1 MQRLWSY
8 LIRYRGRYAI
18 GLACL
23 LATGTLAMSVPYLLK
38 RAVDTI
44 AAGGDVA
51 TVGWLA
57 LAIVAVALAQS
68 AVRTLSRFVIFNVGR
83 DIEYDLRND
92 LFAHLERLPLAYYQ
106 TQQTGDLISRLVNDI
121 TAVRML
127 LGVGFLNLVN
137 TPIYY
142 LYAVTIM
149 ASMDWRLTLASLVPY
164 PVLLVVVKRA
174 SRQLMERTLKVQ
186 EGLAGLSSRV
196 QENLSGIHVVQ
207 AYVREADEVAAFARL
222 NAEFSAQNMALAK
235 VRGIIMP
242 VMRAVSTLGTL
253 VVLWYGGLRVIAG
266 ALSLGDLVAF
276 IGYLHILAW
285 PTMALG
291 WMLSIVQRGRAALQ
305 RLEAIFRAVPAIQD
319 PPAARRDD
327 ARSVAHDD
335 SRAMAR
341 DDARAAA
348 GDDARTAARADDGAA
363 APPASGL
370 AGAVAFRGVDFG
382 YEGPVDRRVLADV
395 DFALPAGATLAIV
408 GRTGSGKTSL
418 VQLLPRLF
426 DPIAGTVEID
436 GRDVRTIPLATL
448 RRAIGYVPQDP
459 FLFSRSVRDNIR
471 FGAPEAP
478 DEAVRRVAAV
488 AALDR
493 DVAELPR
500 GYDTIVGERGITLS
514 GGQKQRVTLARAL
527 LVEPTILVLDD
538 ALSSVDTETERRILR
553 ELRGVMR
560 ARTSILIAHRIS
572 TVMDA
577 DLILVL
583 DQGGVVETGNHAT
596 LLARDGFYADLFRRQ
611 RLAEE
616 LEAL

>member
-1 MQRLWSY
+1 M
-8 LIRYRGRYAI
+8 IRYRGRYAV

-23 LATGTLAMSVPYLLK
+23 LATGTLAMSIPYLLK

-44 AAGGDVA
+44 QAGGSPA

-57 LAIVAVALAQS
+57 ATIIAVALAQS
-68 AVRTLSRFVIFNVGR
+68 VVRTCSRFMIFNVGR
-83 DIEYDLRND
+83 DIEYELRND
-92 LFAHLERLPLAYYQ
+92 LFAHLETLPLSYYQ
-106 TQQTGDLISRLVNDI
+106 QQQTGDLMSRLVNDI

-127 LGVGFLNLVN
+127 LGVGFLNLIN

-142 LYAVTIM
+142 VYAVSIM
-149 ASMDWRLTLASLVPY
+149 VSIDWRLTLAALVPY
-164 PVLLVVVKRA
+164 PLVLVIVKRA

-186 EGLAGLSSRV
+186 EGLAAMSSKV

-207 AYVREADEVAAFARL
+207 AYVREQAEVEAFARL
-222 NAEFSAQNMALAK
+222 NEEFSAQNMALAK
-235 VRGIIMP
+235 VRGVIMP
-242 VMRAVSTLGTL
+242 VMRAASTLGTL

-291 WMLSIVQRGRAALQ
+291 WMLSIVQRGRAAMQ
-305 RLEAIFRAVPAIQD
+305 RLEVIFRAEPAID
-319 PPAARRDD
+319 DRR
-327 ARSVAHDD
+327 AVELAEPLR
-335 SRAMAR
+335 
-341 DDARAAA
+341 
-348 GDDARTAARADDGAA
+348 GAI
-363 APPASGL
+363 
-370 AGAVAFRGVDFG
+370 AFR
-382 YEGPVDRRVLADV
+382 DV
-395 DFALPAGATLAIV
+395 DFAYDGKTNGRPVLRDVDVELPAGATLAIV

-418 VQLLPRLF
+418 VRLLPRLF
-426 DPIAGTVEID
+426 DVAAGSVTID
-436 GRDVRTIPLATL
+436 GRDVRTIPLRTL
-448 RRAIGYVPQDP
+448 RRAIGFVPQDP

-471 FGAPEAP
+471 FGAPLA
-478 DEAVRRVAAV
+478 DEVAVERVAAI

-527 LVEPTILVLDD
+527 LVDPTILVLDD

-553 ELRGVMR
+553 ELRAVMR
-560 ARTSILIAHRIS
+560 ERTSILIAHRVS

-583 DQGGVVETGNHAT
+583 DEGRVVEIGDHQS

>member
-8 LIRYRGRYAI
+8 MIRYRGRYAI
-18 GLACL
+18 GLVCL

-44 AAGGDVA
+44 ASGGSPA

-57 LAIVAVALAQS
+57 LTIIAIALAQS
-68 AVRTLSRFVIFNVGR
+68 AVRTVSRFMIFNVGR

-92 LFAHLERLPLAYYQ
+92 LFAHLERLPLGYYQ
-106 TQQTGDLISRLVNDI
+106 QQQTGDLMSRLVNDI

-127 LGVGFLNLVN
+127 LGVGFLNLIN

-142 LYAVTIM
+142 VYAVTIM
-149 ASMDWRLTLASLVPY
+149 VSMDWRLTLASLVPY
-164 PVLLVVVKRA
+164 PLVLIIVKRT

-186 EGLAGLSSRV
+186 EGLASMSSRV
-196 QENLSGIHVVQ
+196 QENLSGMHVVQ
-207 AYVREADEVAAFARL
+207 AYVREEAETATFARL
-222 NAEFSAQNMALAK
+222 NAEFSAQSMALAK
-235 VRGIIMP
+235 VRGMIMP

-253 VVLWYGGLRVIAG
+253 VVLWFGGLRVISG

-285 PTMALG
+285 PTLALG

-305 RLEAIFRAVPAIQD
+305 RLEMIFQAAPAI
-319 PPAARRDD
+319 DD
-327 ARSVAHDD
+327 RL
-335 SRAMAR
+335 
-341 DDARAAA
+341 
-348 GDDARTAARADDGAA
+348 A
-363 APPASGL
+363 APLERPL
-370 AGAVAFRGVDFG
+370 TGALAFRGVDFVYDG
-382 YEGPVDRRVLADV
+382 KAAGRRVLSEV
-395 DFALPAGATLAIV
+395 DFALPAGATLAVV

-426 DPIAGTVEID
+426 DATRGTVEID
-436 GRDVRTIPLATL
+436 GRDVRTLPLATL
-448 RRAIGYVPQDP
+448 RSAIGFVPQDP

-471 FGAPEAP
+471 FGVPEA
-478 DEAVRRVAAV
+478 DDQAVQRVAAI

-493 DVAELPR
+493 DVEELPR
-500 GYDTIVGERGITLS
+500 GYDTVVGERGITLS

-527 LVEPTILVLDD
+527 IVDPAILVLDD
-538 ALSSVDTETERRILR
+538 ALSSVDTETERRILQQ
-553 ELRGVMR
+553 LRGVMHE
-560 ARTSILIAHRIS
+560 RTSILIAHRVS

-583 DQGGVVETGNHAT
+583 DEGRVVEVGDHQA

>member
-1 MQRLWSY
+1 M
-8 LIRYRGRYAI
+8 IRYRGRYAL

-23 LATGTLAMSVPYLLK
+23 LATGTLAMAIPYLLK

-44 AAGGDVA
+44 AAGGA
-51 TVGWLA
+51 ASSIGWLA
-57 LAIVAVALAQS
+57 AGIVCIALAQS
-68 AVRTLSRFVIFNVGR
+68 VVRTLSRFVIFNVGR

-92 LFAHLERLPLAYYQ
+92 LFAHLERLPLGYYQ
-106 TQQTGDLISRLVNDI
+106 QQQTGDLMSRLVNDI

-127 LGVGFLNLVN
+127 LGVGFLNLIN

-142 LYAVTIM
+142 VYAVTIM
-149 ASMDWRLTLASLVPY
+149 VSMDWRLTLASLVPY
-164 PVLLVVVKRA
+164 PLVLLIVKRT
-174 SRQLMERTLKVQ
+174 SRQLMERTLKTQ
-186 EGLAGLSSRV
+186 EGLAAMSSRV

-207 AYVREADEVAAFARL
+207 AYVREQAEVDAFARL
-222 NAEFSAQNMALAK
+222 NEEFSAQNMALAK

-266 ALSLGDLVAF
+266 VLSLGDLVAF

-305 RLEAIFRAVPAIQD
+305 RLEMIFRAEATID
-319 PPAARRDD
+319 DRASPPDD
-327 ARSVAHDD
+327 RASPPDD
-335 SRAMAR
+335 RL
-341 DDARAAA
+341 
-348 GDDARTAARADDGAA
+348 A
-363 APPASGL
+363 APLERPLTGAIGFHGVEFAYDGKANGRRALSGIDL
-370 AGAVAFRGVDFG
+370 D
-382 YEGPVDRRVLADV
+382 
-395 DFALPAGATLAIV
+395 LPAGATLAVV

-418 VQLLPRLF
+418 VQLLPRLH
-426 DPIAGTVEID
+426 DVTAGSITLD
-436 GRDVRTIPLATL
+436 GRDVRTIPLGEL

-471 FGAPEAP
+471 FGAPEAG
-478 DEAVRRVAAV
+478 DDDVRRVAAM

-527 LVEPTILVLDD
+527 IVDPTILVLDD
-538 ALSSVDTETERRILR
+538 ALSSVDTETERRILERLR
-553 ELRGVMR
+553 EVMHQ
-560 ARTSILIAHRIS
+560 RTSILIAHRIS
-572 TVMDA
+572 TVMAA
-577 DLILVL
+577 DVILVL
-583 DQGGVVETGNHAT
+583 DDGRVVEIGDHQS

>member
-1 MQRLWSY
+1 M
-8 LIRYRGRYAI
+8 IRYRGRYAV

-23 LATGTLAMSVPYLLK
+23 LATGTLAMTIPYLLK

-44 AAGGDVA
+44 QAGGSAA
-51 TVGWLA
+51 TVGGLA
-57 LAIVAVALAQS
+57 AAIIAIALAQS
-68 AVRTLSRFVIFNVGR
+68 AVRTCSRFMIFNVGR
-83 DIEYDLRND
+83 DIEYDIRND
-92 LFAHLERLPLAYYQ
+92 LFAHLEKLPLAYYQ
-106 TQQTGDLISRLVNDI
+106 QQQTGDLMSRLVNDI

-127 LGVGFLNLVN
+127 LGVGFLNLIN

-142 LYAVTIM
+142 LYAVPIM
-149 ASMDWRLTLASLVPY
+149 LSIDWRLTLAALVPY
-164 PVLLVVVKRA
+164 PVVLVIVKRT

-186 EGLAGLSSRV
+186 EGLAAMSSKV

-207 AYVREADEVAAFARL
+207 AYVREQAEIAAFARL

-235 VRGIIMP
+235 VRGVIMP
-242 VMRAVSTLGTL
+242 VMRAASTLGTL

-266 ALSLGDLVAF
+266 VLSLGDLVAF

-291 WMLSIVQRGRAALQ
+291 WMLSILQRGRAAMQ
-305 RLEAIFRAVPAIQD
+305 RLEVIFRAEPSIDDRQAVPLAEPLRGAI
-319 PPAARRDD
+319 AF
-327 ARSVAHDD
+327 HD
-335 SRAMAR
+335 
-341 DDARAAA
+341 
-348 GDDARTAARADDGAA
+348 
-363 APPASGL
+363 
-370 AGAVAFRGVDFG
+370 VDFG
-382 YEGPVDRRVLADV
+382 YDPKTNGRPVLRDV
-395 DFALPAGATLAIV
+395 DFELPAGATLAIV
-408 GRTGSGKTSL
+408 GRTGAGKTS
-418 VQLLPRLF
+418 VVRLLPRLF
-426 DPIAGTVEID
+426 DVSAGTVTID
-436 GRDVRTIPLATL
+436 GRDVRTIPLRAL
-448 RRAIGYVPQDP
+448 RRAIGFVPQDP
-459 FLFSRSVRDNIR
+459 FLFSRTVRDNVR
-471 FGAPEAP
+471 FGAPLA
-478 DEAVRRVAAV
+478 DEAAVERVAAI

-527 LVEPTILVLDD
+527 LVDPTILILDD

-553 ELRGVMR
+553 ALRAVMR
-560 ARTSILIAHRIS
+560 ERTSILIAHRVS

-577 DLILVL
+577 DVILVL
-583 DQGGVVETGNHAT
+583 DDGRVVEMGDHQS

>member
-1 MQRLWSY
+1 
-8 LIRYRGRYAI
+8 
-18 GLACL
+18 
-23 LATGTLAMSVPYLLK
+23 LLK

-44 AAGGDVA
+44 AAGGSPA
-51 TVGWLA
+51 AVGRLA
-57 LAIVAVALAQS
+57 AAIIGIALTQS
-68 AVRTLSRFVIFNVGR
+68 VVRTCSRFLIFNVGR

-92 LFAHLERLPLAYYQ
+92 LFAHLERLPLSYYQ
-106 TQQTGDLISRLVNDI
+106 TQQTGDLMSRLVNDI

-127 LGVGFLNLVN
+127 LGVGFLNLIN

-142 LYAVTIM
+142 LYAVPIM
-149 ASMDWRLTLASLVPY
+149 LTMDWRLTLASLVPY
-164 PVLLVVVKRA
+164 PLVLIIVKRT
-174 SRQLMERTLKVQ
+174 SRQLMERTLKTQ
-186 EGLAGLSSRV
+186 EGLAAMSSRV

-207 AYVREADEVAAFARL
+207 AYVREDAEVAAFARL
-222 NAEFSAQNMALAK
+222 NEDFSAQNMALAK

-253 VVLWYGGLRVIAG
+253 VVLWYGGRRVIAG
-266 ALSLGDLVAF
+266 VLSLGDLVAF

-305 RLEAIFRAVPAIQD
+305 RLEMIFQAVPAI
-319 PPAARRDD
+319 DD
-327 ARSVAHDD
+327 RL
-335 SRAMAR
+335 
-341 DDARAAA
+341 
-348 GDDARTAARADDGAA
+348 A
-363 APPASGL
+363 APL
-370 AGAVAFRGVDFG
+370 AQPITGAIAFRGVDFAYDAKANG
-382 YEGPVDRRVLADV
+382 RCVLSDV
-395 DFALPAGATLAIV
+395 DLTLPAGATLAVV

-426 DPIAGTVEID
+426 EAQGGTVEID
-436 GRDVRTIPLATL
+436 GRDVRTIPLAAL
-448 RRAIGYVPQDP
+448 RSAIGYVPQDP

-471 FGAPEAP
+471 FGAPDA
-478 DEAVRRVAAV
+478 DDAAV
-488 AALDR
+488 GRVTAIAALDH

-527 LVEPTILVLDD
+527 LVDPRILILDD
-538 ALSSVDTETERRILR
+538 ALSSVDTETERRIL
-553 ELRGVMR
+553 EQLRGVMHE
-560 ARTSILIAHRIS
+560 RTSILIAHRIS

-577 DLILVL
+577 DVILVL
-583 DQGGVVETGNHAT
+583 DEGKVVEVGDHQT

>member
-1 MQRLWSY
+1 M
-8 LIRYRGRYAI
+8 IRYRGRYAI

-23 LATGTLAMSVPYLLK
+23 FATGTLAMSVPYLLK

-44 AAGGDVA
+44 AAGGAVS
-51 TVGWLA
+51 TVGWLSA
-57 LAIVAVALAQS
+57 TIIAVALVQS
-68 AVRTLSRFVIFNVGR
+68 VVRTLSRFVIFNVGR

-106 TQQTGDLISRLVNDI
+106 TQQTGDLMSRLVNDI

-127 LGVGFLNLVN
+127 LGVGFLNLIN

-164 PVLLVVVKRA
+164 PLVLLIVKRT
-174 SRQLMERTLKVQ
+174 SRQLMERTLKTQ
-186 EGLAGLSSRV
+186 EGLAAMSSRV

-207 AYVREADEVAAFARL
+207 AYVREEAEIATFTRL
-222 NAEFSAQNMALAK
+222 NEEFSAQNMALAK

-242 VMRAVSTLGTL
+242 VMRGVSTLTTL
-253 VVLWYGGLRVIAG
+253 VVLWYGGLRVMAG
-266 ALSLGDLVAF
+266 VLSLGDLVAF

-305 RLEAIFRAVPAIQD
+305 RLEVIFAAEPAIAD
-319 PPAARRDD
+319 PSD
-327 ARSVAHDD
+327 AVSASPTPLEESVAAPL
-335 SRAMAR
+335 RGAITFR
-341 DDARAAA
+341 D
-348 GDDARTAARADDGAA
+348 
-363 APPASGL
+363 
-370 AGAVAFRGVDFG
+370 VDFAYPG
-382 YEGPVDRRVLADV
+382 KSADRRVLSDV
-395 DFALPAGATLAIV
+395 DLELPAGATLAVV

-426 DPIAGTVEID
+426 DVTAGSVEID
-436 GRDVRTIPLATL
+436 GRDVRSIPLATL
-448 RRAIGYVPQDP
+448 RGAIGYVPQDP

-471 FGAPEAP
+471 FGAPDAGE
-478 DEAVRRVAAV
+478 DAVRRVATIAG
-488 AALDR
+488 LDR
-493 DVAELPR
+493 DIAELPR

-527 LVEPTILVLDD
+527 LVDPTILVLDD
-538 ALSSVDTETERRILR
+538 ALSSVDTETERRILH

-560 ARTSILIAHRIS
+560 ERTSILIAHRIS

-577 DLILVL
+577 DLIIVV
-583 DQGGVVETGNHAT
+583 DEGRVVELGDHQA

>member
-8 LIRYRGRYAI
+8 MIRYRGRYAI

-44 AAGGDVA
+44 SAGGSA
-51 TVGWLA
+51 GTVGWLA
-57 LAIVAVALAQS
+57 ATIIMIALAQS
-68 AVRTLSRFVIFNVGR
+68 VVRTVSRFMIFNVGR

-92 LFAHLERLPLAYYQ
+92 LFAHLERLPLSYYQ
-106 TQQTGDLISRLVNDI
+106 TQQTGDLMSRLVNDI

-127 LGVGFLNLVN
+127 LGVGFLNLIN

-149 ASMDWRLTLASLVPY
+149 VSMDWRLTLASLVPY
-164 PVLLVVVKRA
+164 PLVLIIVKRT
-174 SRQLMERTLKVQ
+174 SRQLMERTLKTQ
-186 EGLAGLSSRV
+186 EGLAAMSSRV

-207 AYVREADEVAAFARL
+207 AYVREEAETAAFERL
-222 NAEFSAQNMALAK
+222 NEEFSAQSMALAK
-235 VRGIIMP
+235 VRGVIMP

-253 VVLWYGGLRVIAG
+253 VVLWFGGLRVIAG
-266 ALSLGDLVAF
+266 HLSLGDLVAF

-305 RLEAIFRAVPAIQD
+305 RLEMIFQATPAI
-319 PPAARRDD
+319 DD
-327 ARSVAHDD
+327 T
-335 SRAMAR
+335 RAEPLAQPIV
-341 DDARAAA
+341 
-348 GDDARTAARADDGAA
+348 GAIR
-363 APPASGL
+363 
-370 AGAVAFRGVDFG
+370 FRGTGFAYDG
-382 YEGPVDRRVLADV
+382 RPTSRHALTALDV
-395 DFALPAGATLAIV
+395 SLPAGATLAVV

-426 DPIAGTVEID
+426 DVTEGTVELD
-436 GRDVRTIPLATL
+436 GRDVRTLSLATL
-448 RRAIGYVPQDP
+448 RSTIGYVPQDP

-471 FGAPEAP
+471 FGAPEA
-478 DEAVRRVAAV
+478 DDTAVQRVAAI

-493 DVAELPR
+493 DIAELPR

-527 LVEPTILVLDD
+527 IVDPTILILDD
-538 ALSSVDTETERRILR
+538 ALSSVDTETERRILS
-553 ELRGVMR
+553 ELRTVMHE
-560 ARTSILIAHRIS
+560 RTSILIAHRIS

-583 DQGGVVETGNHAT
+583 DEGRVVEIGDHQA

>member
-8 LIRYRGRYAI
+8 MIRYRGRYAI

-38 RAVDTI
+38 RAVDAI
-44 AAGGDVA
+44 AAGGGMG

-57 LAIVAVALAQS
+57 ATIIAVALVQS
-68 AVRTLSRFVIFNVGR
+68 VVRTVSRFVIFNVGR

-106 TQQTGDLISRLVNDI
+106 TQQTGDLMSRLVNDI

-127 LGVGFLNLVN
+127 LGVGFLNLIN

-164 PVLLVVVKRA
+164 PLVLIIVKRT
-174 SRQLMERTLKVQ
+174 SRQLMERTLKTQ
-186 EGLAGLSSRV
+186 EGLAAMSSRV

-207 AYVREADEVAAFARL
+207 AYVREEAEIAAFTRL
-222 NAEFSAQNMALAK
+222 NEEFSAQNMALAK

-242 VMRAVSTLGTL
+242 VMRGVSTLTTL
-253 VVLWYGGLRVIAG
+253 VVLWYGGLRVMAG
-266 ALSLGDLVAF
+266 HLSLGDLVAF

-305 RLEAIFRAVPAIQD
+305 RLEVIFAAEPAIAD
-319 PPAARRDD
+319 PA
-327 ARSVAHDD
+327 S
-335 SRAMAR
+335 
-341 DDARAAA
+341 AAA
-348 GDDARTAARADDGAA
+348 SAI
-363 APPASGL
+363 PL
-370 AGAVAFRGVDFG
+370 RGVGDAALRGAITF
-382 YEGPVDRRVLADV
+382 RDV
-395 DFALPAGATLAIV
+395 DFAYPGKTAGRRVLSDVDLELPAGATLAVV

-426 DPIAGTVEID
+426 DVVAGAVEID
-436 GRDVRTIPLATL
+436 GRDVRTIPLAIL
-448 RRAIGYVPQDP
+448 RGAIGYVPQDP

-471 FGAPEAP
+471 FGAPDAG
-478 DEAVRRVAAV
+478 DDAVRRVAAI
-488 AALDR
+488 AGLDR
-493 DVAELPR
+493 DIAELPR

-527 LVEPTILVLDD
+527 LVDPTILVLDD

-560 ARTSILIAHRIS
+560 ERTSILIAHRIS

-577 DLILVL
+577 DLIIVL
-583 DQGGVVETGNHAT
+583 DDGKVVEIGDHQA

>member
-1 MQRLWSY
+1 M
-8 LIRYRGRYAI
+8 
-18 GLACL
+18 
-23 LATGTLAMSVPYLLK
+23 
-38 RAVDTI
+38 
-44 AAGGDVA
+44 
-51 TVGWLA
+51 
-57 LAIVAVALAQS
+57 
-68 AVRTLSRFVIFNVGR
+68 
-83 DIEYDLRND
+83 
-92 LFAHLERLPLAYYQ
+92 
-106 TQQTGDLISRLVNDI
+106 SRLVNDI

-164 PVLLVVVKRA
+164 PLVLIVVKRT
-174 SRQLMERTLKVQ
+174 SRQLMERTLKTQ
-186 EGLAGLSSRV
+186 EGLAAMSSRV

-207 AYVREADEVAAFARL
+207 AYVREEAEIATFTRL
-222 NAEFSAQNMALAK
+222 NEEFSAQNMALAK

-242 VMRAVSTLGTL
+242 VMRGVSTLTTL
-253 VVLWYGGLRVIAG
+253 VVLWYGGLRVMSG
-266 ALSLGDLVAF
+266 VLSLGDLVAF

-305 RLEAIFRAVPAIQD
+305 RLEMIFAAEPAIAD
-319 PPAARRDD
+319 PPGVAAASPVPSPGGTVD
-327 ARSVAHDD
+327 ARLRGAITL
-335 SRAMAR
+335 R
-341 DDARAAA
+341 D
-348 GDDARTAARADDGAA
+348 
-363 APPASGL
+363 
-370 AGAVAFRGVDFG
+370 VDFAYPG
-382 YEGPVDRRVLADV
+382 KSADRRVLSDV
-395 DFALPAGATLAIV
+395 DLELPAGATLAVV

-426 DPIAGTVEID
+426 DVTAGAVEID
-436 GRDVRTIPLATL
+436 GHDVRTLPLATL

-471 FGAPEAP
+471 FGVPEAGE
-478 DEAVRRVAAV
+478 DAVRRVAAI
-488 AALDR
+488 AGLDR
-493 DVAELPR
+493 DIAELPR
-500 GYDTIVGERGITLS
+500 GYDTVVGERGITLS

-527 LVEPTILVLDD
+527 LVDPTILVLDD

-560 ARTSILIAHRIS
+560 ERTSILIAHRIS

-577 DLILVL
+577 DLIIVV
-583 DQGGVVETGNHAT
+583 DEGRVVELGDHQA

>member
-1 MQRLWSY
+1 M
-8 LIRYRGRYAI
+8 IRYRGRYAL

-23 LATGTLAMSVPYLLK
+23 VATGTLAMSVPYLLK

-44 AAGGDVA
+44 AAGGA
-51 TVGWLA
+51 ARTVGGLA
-57 LAIVAVALAQS
+57 ATIIGIALVQS
-68 AVRTLSRFVIFNVGR
+68 LVRTCSRFLIFNVGR

-92 LFAHLERLPLAYYQ
+92 LFAHLERLPLSYYQ
-106 TQQTGDLISRLVNDI
+106 TQQTGDLMSRLVNDI

-127 LGVGFLNLVN
+127 LGVGFLNLIN

-164 PVLLVVVKRA
+164 PLVLVIVKRT
-174 SRQLMERTLKVQ
+174 SRQLMERTLKTQ
-186 EGLAGLSSRV
+186 EGLAAMSSRV

-207 AYVREADEVAAFARL
+207 AYVREQAEVDAFARL
-222 NAEFSAQNMALAK
+222 NEDFSAQNMALAQ

-242 VMRAVSTLGTL
+242 VMRGVSTLTTL

-266 ALSLGDLVAF
+266 HLSLGDLVAF

-291 WMLSIVQRGRAALQ
+291 WMLSILQRGRAAMQ
-305 RLEAIFRAVPAIQD
+305 RLETIFAAVPAID
-319 PPAARRDD
+319 DRD
-327 ARSVAHDD
+327 A
-335 SRAMAR
+335 
-341 DDARAAA
+341 
-348 GDDARTAARADDGAA
+348 TALAT
-363 APPASGL
+363 PL
-370 AGAVAFRGVDFG
+370 AGAITFRHVDFG
-382 YEGPVDRRVLADV
+382 YGGGANGRRVLADV
-395 DFALPAGATLAIV
+395 DVALPAGATLAIV

-426 DPIAGTVEID
+426 DATAGRVEID
-436 GRDVRTIPLATL
+436 GRDVRTLSLATL

-471 FGAPEAP
+471 FGAPEA
-478 DEAVRRVAAV
+478 DDAAVVRVAEI

-493 DVAELPR
+493 DIAELPR
-500 GYDTIVGERGITLS
+500 GFDTIVGERGITLS

-527 LVEPTILVLDD
+527 LVDPTILVLDD
-538 ALSSVDTETERRILR
+538 ALSSVDTETERRILGR
-553 ELRGVMR
+553 LRGVMHE
-560 ARTSILIAHRIS
+560 RTSILIAHRIS
-572 TVMDA
+572 TVMEA
-577 DLILVL
+577 DVILVL
-583 DQGGVVETGNHAT
+583 DEGRVVEIGDHAS

>member
-1 MQRLWSY
+1 M
-8 LIRYRGRYAI
+8 IRYRGRYAI

-23 LATGTLAMSVPYLLK
+23 FATGTLAMSVPYLLK
-38 RAVDTI
+38 RAVDSI
-44 AAGGDVA
+44 SAGGSMS

-57 LAIVAVALAQS
+57 ATIIMVALAQS
-68 AVRTLSRFVIFNVGR
+68 VVRTLSRFVIFNVGR

-106 TQQTGDLISRLVNDI
+106 TQQTGDLMSRLVNDI

-164 PVLLVVVKRA
+164 PLVLIVVKRT
-174 SRQLMERTLKVQ
+174 SRQLMERTLKTQ
-186 EGLAGLSSRV
+186 EGLAAMSSRV

-207 AYVREADEVAAFARL
+207 AYVREEAEIATFTRL
-222 NAEFSAQNMALAK
+222 NEEFSAQNMALAK

-242 VMRAVSTLGTL
+242 VMRGVSTLTTL
-253 VVLWYGGLRVIAG
+253 VVLWYGGLRVMSG
-266 ALSLGDLVAF
+266 VLSLGDLVAF

-305 RLEAIFRAVPAIQD
+305 RLEMIFAAEPAIAD
-319 PPAARRDD
+319 PPEVAAASPVPSPGGTVD
-327 ARSVAHDD
+327 ARLRGAITL
-335 SRAMAR
+335 R
-341 DDARAAA
+341 D
-348 GDDARTAARADDGAA
+348 
-363 APPASGL
+363 
-370 AGAVAFRGVDFG
+370 VDFAYPG
-382 YEGPVDRRVLADV
+382 KSADRRVLSDV
-395 DFALPAGATLAIV
+395 DLELPAGATLAVV

-426 DPIAGTVEID
+426 DVTAGAVEID
-436 GRDVRTIPLATL
+436 GHDVRTLPLATL

-471 FGAPEAP
+471 FGVPEAGE
-478 DEAVRRVAAV
+478 DAVRRVAAI
-488 AALDR
+488 AGLDR
-493 DVAELPR
+493 DIAELPR
-500 GYDTIVGERGITLS
+500 GYDTVVGERGITLS

-527 LVEPTILVLDD
+527 LVDPTILVLDD

-560 ARTSILIAHRIS
+560 ERTSILIAHRIS

-577 DLILVL
+577 DLIIVV
-583 DQGGVVETGNHAT
+583 DEGRVVELGDHQA

>member
-1 MQRLWSY
+1 M
-8 LIRYRGRYAI
+8 IRYRGRYAI

-23 LATGTLAMSVPYLLK
+23 FATGTLAMSVPYLLK

-44 AAGGDVA
+44 AAGGAVS
-51 TVGWLA
+51 TVGWLSA
-57 LAIVAVALAQS
+57 TIIAVALVQS
-68 AVRTLSRFVIFNVGR
+68 VVRTLSRFVIFNVGR

-106 TQQTGDLISRLVNDI
+106 TQQTGDLMSRLVNDI

-127 LGVGFLNLVN
+127 LGVGFLNLIN

-164 PVLLVVVKRA
+164 PLVLIIVKRT
-174 SRQLMERTLKVQ
+174 SRQLMERTLKTQ
-186 EGLAGLSSRV
+186 EGLAAMSSRV

-207 AYVREADEVAAFARL
+207 AYVREEAEIATFTRL
-222 NAEFSAQNMALAK
+222 NEEFSAQNMALAK

-242 VMRAVSTLGTL
+242 VMRGVSTLTTL
-253 VVLWYGGLRVIAG
+253 VVLWYGGLRVMAG
-266 ALSLGDLVAF
+266 VLSLGDLVAF

-305 RLEAIFRAVPAIQD
+305 RLEVIFAAEPAIAD
-319 PPAARRDD
+319 PSNAVSASPTPRKE
-327 ARSVAHDD
+327 SVAAPL
-335 SRAMAR
+335 RGAITFR
-341 DDARAAA
+341 D
-348 GDDARTAARADDGAA
+348 
-363 APPASGL
+363 
-370 AGAVAFRGVDFG
+370 VDFAYPG
-382 YEGPVDRRVLADV
+382 KSADRRVLSDV
-395 DFALPAGATLAIV
+395 DLELPAGATLAVV

-426 DPIAGTVEID
+426 DVTAGAVEID
-436 GRDVRTIPLATL
+436 GRDVRSIPLATL
-448 RRAIGYVPQDP
+448 RGAIGYVPQDP

-471 FGAPEAP
+471 FGAPDAGE
-478 DEAVRRVAAV
+478 DAVRRVATIAG
-488 AALDR
+488 LDR
-493 DVAELPR
+493 DIAELPR

-527 LVEPTILVLDD
+527 LVDPTILVLDD
-538 ALSSVDTETERRILR
+538 ALSSVDTETERRILH

-560 ARTSILIAHRIS
+560 ERTSILIAHRIS

-577 DLILVL
+577 DLIIVV
-583 DQGGVVETGNHAT
+583 DEGRVVELGDHQA

>member
-1 MQRLWSY
+1 M
-8 LIRYRGRYAI
+8 IRYRGRYAI

-23 LATGTLAMSVPYLLK
+23 VATGTLAMSVPYLLK

-44 AAGGDVA
+44 AAGGAAA

-57 LAIVAVALAQS
+57 AAIVAIALAQS
-68 AVRTLSRFVIFNVGR
+68 VVRTVSRFVIFNVGR

-106 TQQTGDLISRLVNDI
+106 TQQTGDLMSRLVNDI

-127 LGVGFLNLVN
+127 LGVGFLNLIN

-149 ASMDWRLTLASLVPY
+149 ASMDWRLTLAPLVPY
-164 PVLLVVVKRA
+164 PLVLLVVKRT
-174 SRQLMERTLKVQ
+174 SRQLMERTLKTQ
-186 EGLAGLSSRV
+186 EGLAAMSSRV

-207 AYVREADEVAAFARL
+207 AYVREQAEIDAFARL
-222 NAEFSAQNMALAK
+222 NDEFSAQNMALAK

-242 VMRAVSTLGTL
+242 VMRGVSSLTTL
-253 VVLWYGGLRVIAG
+253 VVLWYGGIRVIAG
-266 ALSLGDLVAF
+266 HLSLGDLVAF

-291 WMLSIVQRGRAALQ
+291 WMLSILQRGRAAMQ
-305 RLEAIFRAVPAIQD
+305 RLEMIFSAVPTIDDRAAEP
-319 PPAARRDD
+319 PPA
-327 ARSVAHDD
+327 
-335 SRAMAR
+335 
-341 DDARAAA
+341 
-348 GDDARTAARADDGAA
+348 
-363 APPASGL
+363 PL
-370 AGAVAFRGVDFG
+370 AGAIAFRGVDFAYDG
-382 YEGPVDRRVLADV
+382 IVAGRCVLSNVDVT
-395 DFALPAGATLAIV
+395 LPAGATLAVV

-426 DPIAGTVEID
+426 DVTSGRVEID
-436 GRDVRTIPLATL
+436 GRDVRTIPLKTL

-459 FLFSRSVRDNIR
+459 FLFSRSVRDNVR
-471 FGAPEAP
+471 FGDP
-478 DEAVRRVAAV
+478 DADDAAVERVARIAGL
-488 AALDR
+488 AR
-493 DVAELPR
+493 DIAELPR

-527 LVEPTILVLDD
+527 LVDPTILILDD
-538 ALSSVDTETERRILR
+538 ALSSVDTETERRILG
-553 ELRGVMR
+553 ELRAVMHE
-560 ARTSILIAHRIS
+560 RTSILIAHRIS
-572 TVMDA
+572 TVMAA

-583 DQGGVVETGNHAT
+583 DDGKVVEMGDHAA